1 MQRTADALDAP
12 SVVLSASI
20 AFDYIMSFP
29 GSFGDHIL
37 PEKSTVLSVSFL
49 VESLQRLRGG
59 VAGNI
64 AYNLA
69 LLGVK
74 SALYGGVGMDFDAYR
89 DAFERLG
96 IDLSNVIEV
105 PNELTASAFMMA
117 DLRDNQIAAYYP
129 GASSHS
135 GGISIAG
142 GAAKA
147 EFGLVGATS
156 PDAMRRHGEEIAGAG
171 CKLIYDP
178 SQQIVAISADDLNA
192 GISNAWAL
200 ISNDYEYAMME
211 RKIGRGA
218 DELTNEVD
226 LLVITYGEDG
236 SELRRGG
243 KSVRV
248 HAATVEKV
256 ADPTGAGDA
265 YRAGLMKGLLL
276 SDDLEIAGKIGSI
289 AAAYA
294 IEHHGTQQHSYTP
307 QEFVGRFEVAYPE
320 SAGAVT
326 ADQFRLAAPAMR

>member
-1 MQRTADALDAP
+1 MYRTTDAPDAP

-69 LLGVK
+69 LLGVR
-74 SALYGGVGMDFDAYR
+74 SALYGGVGMDFDTYR
-89 DAFERLG
+89 EVFDRMG
-96 IDLSNVIEV
+96 VDLSNVIEV

-117 DLRDNQIAAYYP
+117 DLRDNQIAAFYP

-135 GGISIAG
+135 GGISIAN

-147 EFGLVGATS
+147 EFGLVGAAA
-156 PDAMRRHGEEIAGAG
+156 PDAMRRHAEEIASAG

-218 DELTNEVD
+218 DELTSEVE
-226 LLVITYGEDG
+226 LLVITYGEEG

-248 HAATVEKV
+248 HAAKVEQV

-265 YRAGLMKGLLL
+265 YRAGLMKGLLV
-276 SDDLEIAGKIGSI
+276 SEDLEIAGKIGSI

-294 IEHHGTQQHSYTP
+294 IEKHGTQEHSFTAE
-307 QEFVGRFEVAYPE
+307 EFVERFEQTYPE
-320 SAGAVT
+320 STGAVT
-326 ADQFRLAAPAMR
+326 PDQFRLVSPVVR